1 MERQTESA
9 EFIYIAA
16 QSTRKQASK
25 QSASQS
31 FIMEQQQQP
40 EMRDPGGI
48 SANTELMKGNQ
59 AKKSFSCQNE
69 ECFQNISTTAIFF
82 SLSIQLPHYHTF

>member
-9 EFIYIAA
+9 EFILIAA

-40 EMRDPGGI
+40 DPGGI